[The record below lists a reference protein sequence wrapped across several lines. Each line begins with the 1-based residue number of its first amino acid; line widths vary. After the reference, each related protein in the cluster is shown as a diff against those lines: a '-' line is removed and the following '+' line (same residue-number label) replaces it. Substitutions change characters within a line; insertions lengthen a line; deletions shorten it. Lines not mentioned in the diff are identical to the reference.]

1 MSYCDTYLTDA
12 IYLTCIFLC
21 WETCTCVCHNL
32 CYFFFAQS
40 DDGTTGL
47 CKIPL
52 LLRILAFWNLWSPS
66 PRWDWVRGSI
76 SKFRTVCVA
85 NISLAIAHQDPEGV
99 QSAPAFAGCTH
110 HWLPHHR
117 WHTKVQ
123 ETFWSYQITQIS
135 AKHVMIIYYGLFSFH
150 SYFCVHS

>member
-1 MSYCDTYLTDA
+1 MSYLWHLTYWCNLSHVHF
-12 IYLTCIFLC
+12 LMPRNMHMRLPQLVLFFLC
-21 WETCTCVCHNL
+21 SIWWRHHRSLQNTSPTANL
-32 CYFFFAQS
+32 A
-40 DDGTTGL
+40 L
-47 CKIPL
+47 
-52 LLRILAFWNLWSPS
+52 WNLWSPS

-85 NISLAIAHQDPEGV
+85 NISLAIAHQVPEGV
-99 QSAPAFAGCTH
+99 QSAPASAGCTH

-117 WHTKVQ
+117 WHTKVP
-123 ETFWSYQITQIS
+123 ETFWSYQIIQIS